1 MLFRSGTTLY
11 GEAQAQLERLRGERT
26 AIVQVQGEA
35 GAIEASEL
43 GTRANIVFHRYARHF
58 AGQSRATR
66 DASLLRDMLT
76 ELDGIQAEM
85 ADLFARHPLPGLKSD
100 IEVVGGRQTQFRDEL
115 KAVGQARTD
124 ASLEAQASALA
135 DEANGLFSQ
144 YRVHFAGLPRVSRRP
159 ELLVRL
165 MGALEEVRDR
175 MAALDSQ
182 GLRDPHN
189 QGNQDIVRERLA
201 SWQAELAA
209 IRKERQASSMAT
221 IVGELG
227 TAANAE
233 LEAYGQHFAGQSR
246 DRKSTRL
253 NSSHT

>member
-1 MLFRSGTTLY
+1 MTGVQTCAL
-11 GEAQAQLERLRGERT
+11 
-26 AIVQVQGEA
+26 AI
-35 GAIEASEL
+35 L
-43 GTRANIVFHRYARHF
+43 
-58 AGQSRATR
+58 
-66 DASLLRDMLT
+66 
-76 ELDGIQAEM
+76 

-246 DRKSTRL
+246 KTRDLKRLSGLVDRLDEIHRQMLRL
-253 NSSHT
+253 QQVQPNPDNGRNLAVVRDSLVRYTAEFDAIEELQRS